1 MSAAQIN
8 APNAAVEAGLKGVD
22 GARDILVLDSL
33 RCGYGQA
40 TVIRDL
46 SLRIARGEAVA
57 LLGKNGMGKT
67 TLLKGI
73 LGFLPRQAGQV
84 HFDGDTIMAGQPHLL
99 ADRGIAY
106 APQEKAVFQD
116 LSVADNLRV
125 AIADRR
131 RYRDGL
137 ERIGAY
143 FPFIPKRL
151 RQKAGTLSGGEQKM
165 MILARALMA
174 QPRLLLVDEITEGLQ
189 PSVIDRISG
198 VLQAERRASSVAML
212 IVEQNVSFA
221 LKTADR
227 YAVMERGELT
237 VQGRA
242 DEQGAHDRIIVEL
255 GV

>member
-1 MSAAQIN
+1 MN
-8 APNAAVEAGLKGVD
+8 D
-22 GARDILVLDSL
+22 LVLTLDSL

-46 SLRIARGEAVA
+46 SLTLARGEALA

-73 LGFLPRQAGQV
+73 LGFLPHQGGSVSFEGQPLV
-84 HFDGDTIMAGQPHLL
+84 AGQPHLL
-99 ADRGIAY
+99 AAQGIAY

-116 LSVADNLRV
+116 LSVEENLRV
-125 AIADRR
+125 AVADGT
-131 RYRDGL
+131 RYRRGL
-137 ERIGAY
+137 ERIAGH
-143 FPFIPKRL
+143 FPFIVQRL

-165 MILARALMA
+165 LILGRALMA
-174 QPRLLLVDEITEGLQ
+174 EPRLLLVDEITEGLQ

-198 VLQAERRASSVAML
+198 VLQAERRAASIAML
-212 IVEQNVSFA
+212 IVEQNVGFA

-227 YAVMERGELT
+227 FAVLERGELGA
-237 VQGRA
+237 QGEVDA
-242 DEQGAHDRIIVEL
+242 PGAQDAIIHEL